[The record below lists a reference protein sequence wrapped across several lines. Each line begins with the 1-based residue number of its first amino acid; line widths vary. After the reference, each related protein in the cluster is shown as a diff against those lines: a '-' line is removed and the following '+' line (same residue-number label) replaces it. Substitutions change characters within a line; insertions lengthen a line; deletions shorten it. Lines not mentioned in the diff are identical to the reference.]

1 MVVFR
6 FVLWSSSI
14 KLSERSPL
22 TGHEKSQT
30 RGSQFGKDI
39 AIQNFSGGEKKE
51 RKETLNPRCQ
61 IRIVLGC

>member
-22 TGHEKSQT
+22 TWHEKSQT

-39 AIQNFSGGEKKE
+39 GIQNFSRGEKKE
-51 RKETLNPRCQ
+51 RKKKP
-61 IRIVLGC
+61 